1 MKNYGKTECDVR
13 PESVTVDECS
23 VWVANNVTEVEKEIE
38 GETRI
43 SYEYNLTQY
52 DKDEYI
58 KFKLDEQSDAIL
70 ELADLIGGML

>member
-1 MKNYGKTECDVR
+1 MKNYGKTECDIR
-13 PESVTVDECS
+13 PESITIDEHS
-23 VWVANNVTEVEKEIE
+23 VWVATNVTEKEVEIE

-70 ELADLIGGML
+70 ELADLIGGIL